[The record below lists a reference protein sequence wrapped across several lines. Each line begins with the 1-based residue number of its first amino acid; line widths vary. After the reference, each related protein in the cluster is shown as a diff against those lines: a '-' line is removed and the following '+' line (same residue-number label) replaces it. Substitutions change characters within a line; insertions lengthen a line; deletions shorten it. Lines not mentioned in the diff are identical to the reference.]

1 MVILI
6 YVLIKHIIHPGMLGI
21 PGDTQIFSAGLQ
33 EAPEGFVDP
42 EFPPNKESM
51 GPKVSCYC
59 EPNGYKVPEFVK
71 YSKTFRLPTF
81 RSFLFIYFDGLII
94 FQKGHGFAHSLCSVR
109 LIGPVSRNTLRR
121 PCFLMTPS
129 LAIFFRE
136 C

>member
-1 MVILI
+1 
-6 YVLIKHIIHPGMLGI
+6 MLGI
-21 PGDTQIFSAGLQ
+21 PGHTQIFSAGLQ

-81 RSFLFIYFDGLII
+81 RSFLSYFDGLIL
-94 FQKGHGFAHSLCSVR
+94 FQKGHVFAILFAVSGL
-109 LIGPVSRNTLRR
+109 LGPSRGIHCDARA
-121 PCFLMTPS
+121 F
-129 LAIFFRE
+129 
-136 C
+136 